1 MELRLL
7 NKIILEA
14 IAHGGDSW
22 GPYLTNE
29 KDLIQAMKDYIKYK
43 NKQDIW
49 NVEIVEVD
57 GYLPKIPQFVL
68 LAKGEE

>member
-7 NKIILEA
+7 NKIIKES
-14 IAHGGDSW
+14 IDHGGDSG
-22 GPYLTNE
+22 GPYLINE
-29 KDLIQAMKDYIKYK
+29 EALIKAMEDYLKYK

-49 NVEIVEVD
+49 DIEIVEVD
-57 GYLPKIPQFVL
+57 GHLPKIPQFVL

>member
-14 IAHGGDSW
+14 IVHGGDSG

-49 NVEIVEVD
+49 DEEVVEVD
-57 GYLPKIPQFVL
+57 GYLPKVPQFVL

>member
-7 NKIILEA
+7 NKIIKESIDPGGNSRGPSLINEEA
-14 IAHGGDSW
+14 LIEAMED
-22 GPYLTNE
+22 YL
-29 KDLIQAMKDYIKYK
+29 KYK

-49 NVEIVEVD
+49 DIEIVEVD
-57 GYLPKIPQFVL
+57 GQLPKMPQFVL

>member
-7 NKIILEA
+7 NKIIKESIDNGGNSRGPSLINEEA
-14 IAHGGDSW
+14 
-22 GPYLTNE
+22 
-29 KDLIQAMKDYIKYK
+29 LIEAMEDYIKYK

-49 NVEIVEVD
+49 DIEIVEVD
-57 GYLPKIPQFVL
+57 GQLPKIPQFVL

>member
-7 NKIILEA
+7 NKIIKES
-14 IAHGGDSW
+14 IDHGGDSG